1 MNVGSIDHHV
11 STSYLDESHDAPKVN
26 VGVPL
31 QSIVGRSGGT
41 SEEREEIVIDDS
53 CTSTDCPLI
62 DCAAMF
68 CTRDAPAQAAIARSS
83 TPLGVPLFIALLNKT
98 LRTNRS
104 ANDRAE
110 TCAYDTHTYKPH
122 KSGSGARIGISGQ
135 LRSYPSEEDGHVS
148 RASCSHAE
156 HTAYASCGTC

>member
-11 STSYLDESHDAPKVN
+11 STSYLAESHDAPKVN
-26 VGVPL
+26 VGGLP
-31 QSIVGRSGGT
+31 QSIVGQSGGT
-41 SEEREEIVIDDS
+41 SEEIEEIVIDDN
-53 CTSTDCPLI
+53 CTLTDCPLSV
-62 DCAAMF
+62 CAVRF
-68 CTRDAPAQAAIARSS
+68 CMRDAPAQAAIARSS
-83 TPLGVPLFIALLNKT
+83 TPLDVLLFSSLLNKT

-104 ANDRAE
+104 ANDRAD

-148 RASCSHAE
+148 RTSCSHAE
-156 HTAYASCGTC
+156 HTAYAS